1 MVRSFSDSNFVVV
14 FIYFCF
20 CSFYWLNAFVVLGI
34 MKQGFDAFY
43 FVFFCFLCFLWQKIN
58 WQEYSLDFFLSDISS
73 CIRESSQVILVST
86 ISIKSSFF
94 FFSIRFFFRDHSRIT
109 GLQGKGEGIS
119 LTPHYHFHPL
129 HGHLDIS
136 GAITAENSPL
146 HIAGSRPWT
155 KNLWFLSASS

>member
-1 MVRSFSDSNFVVV
+1 MPFKCLCLSFLAKSMVRSFSDSNFVVV

-43 FVFFCFLCFLWQKIN
+43 FVFFCFSCFLWQKIN

-73 CIRESSQVILVST
+73 CIRESSQVILLST

-94 FFSIRFFFRDHSRIT
+94 FFFY
-109 GLQGKGEGIS
+109 
-119 LTPHYHFHPL
+119 PV
-129 HGHLDIS
+129 
-136 GAITAENSPL
+136 
-146 HIAGSRPWT
+146 
-155 KNLWFLSASS
+155 FLSWPFTNHRTAREGGGHFFNSSLPLPPTSRTLRH